1 MVWLKEEYE
10 NIQSSQ
16 NHALVVSQALTL
28 IIKNIDPS
36 RVVN

>member
-1 MVWLKEEYE
+1 MVWLKEGYE

-16 NHALVVSQALTL
+16 NYALVVSQALIL
-28 IIKNIDPS
+28 IIKNIDLS